1 MKCQNCN
8 NDILNNEKFCPKCG
22 SAINQNQNM
31 NSNINQSNPNNI
43 QPNNMTYQTNQTQNQ
58 ASNPNSNNN
67 TNIVKTIII
76 IAIVTVIVLVGLFWN
91 LINSILNSSSDYDSS
106 NSSFTDTETYNKTD
120 TSKLEKNI
128 TTKYEIAKDGKVIA
142 LMKNS
147 NNKDVKI
154 KLETVFYDESNN
166 PIGNDSNYLD
176 LAANQETPCI
186 IYNAPKTGFAKC
198 EFNIE
203 INEYNS
209 FYEDCS
215 EDFAIK
221 DNDTERGLVVQATNN
236 SSKTADT
243 LKVIVIF
250 YQNGKIVGSGLES
263 EYDLDSGKTAT
274 FTITHPHDNNYKDVT
289 YDSYKIYITASAEN

>member
-1 MKCQNCN
+1 MYYILSEKEIGRTNREFIRQLALKNGY
-8 NDILNNEKFCPKCG
+8 ILNLKKVSPKE
-22 SAINQNQNM
+22 
-31 NSNINQSNPNNI
+31 
-43 QPNNMTYQTNQTQNQ
+43 TLE
-58 ASNPNSNNN
+58 ASIES
-67 TNIVKTIII
+67 IV
-76 IAIVTVIVLVGLFWN
+76 
-91 LINSILNSSSDYDSS
+91 
-106 NSSFTDTETYNKTD
+106 D

-176 LAANQETPCI
+176 LAANQETPRI